1 MGRYTKI
8 LAWLIAAFVAVFALG
23 AIFLALFFEPNDF
36 RDNIAEAVKERTG
49 RELVIE
55 GDLSVAFFPWL
66 AIDVGHTTLGN
77 APGFG
82 DKPFAEFDGAKLSVR
97 LLPMLLR
104 QEVAIGTAELEALVL
119 NLEVDTKGRSNWDD
133 LFADKDPARTGTDSD
148 KGKSLEVS
156 GIDVSDTTIRYEDRK
171 SGDTYELSG
180 MTMQFG
186 RVSDDG
192 RPVPA
197 SGAFHFDV
205 QPDKISGDL
214 EVDTELSFDLEK
226 SLVVF
231 DGLNIKGVVAGVATS
246 PTSLK
251 FETDGVEIQTESE
264 TVTMQPLSMT
274 LLGIDFTAEV
284 EPFSYA
290 GAIRPVAVIR
300 TDAFSPRSLMHLLD
314 IEAPETADPVALSRV
329 IIDAKAAVKT
339 NAVEMTGVTIKL
351 DDTTFK
357 GSLSVPR
364 SSNGGY
370 RFDLGADQLDLNRYM
385 EPAEAATEGTGARGD
400 SVPVEIPSDL
410 IRPLNA
416 RGNLRVTTALLGGM
430 EFQNVVLGLNTASGR
445 MRIHPITANLYGG
458 SYSGDVRIDVSGKTP
473 VLSVDEK
480 IQNVNLADF
489 TRALFKQENI
499 TGTIN
504 GGFILSGRGDD
515 MAAVQKTLG
524 GNMSFQL
531 IDGTYEGTDI
541 WYELRR
547 ARALLKGGEAP
558 KPVLPPRTPFSSVS
572 ATGVVT
578 NGVMRNDDLSAELPF
593 MQMSGR
599 GTVDLVAATV
609 NYDLTA
615 RVLERPESLKNVTE
629 EELKDFTRAVIPLKI
644 TGPLTSPS
652 VKPNVEALLRQRVEE
667 EVKSRLFDKLLGGSK
682 KTPPAEEVP
691 EEQVP
696 ADGVAEEAAPAEGEP
711 EEGAPAEGE
720 PEEQTE
726 KEKLEDEVKDK
737 LKDLFGK

>member
-8 LAWLIAAFVAVFALG
+8 LAWLIAAFIAVFALG
-23 AIFLALFFEPNDF
+23 AIFLALFFDPNDF
-36 RDNIAEAVKERTG
+36 RDDIAEAVKERTG
-49 RELVIE
+49 RDLVIE

-104 QEVAIGTAELEALVL
+104 QEVAIGTAELKTLVL

-133 LFADKDPARTGTDSD
+133 LLADEEPTKTEAGSE
-148 KGKSLEVS
+148 KGKAVEVS
-156 GIDVSDTTIRYEDRK
+156 GIDVSDTTITYDDRQ
-171 SGDTYELSG
+171 SGATYRLSG
-180 MTMQFG
+180 MTMQLG

-192 RPVPA
+192 KPVPA
-197 SGAFHFDV
+197 SGAFHFEM
-205 QPDKISGDL
+205 QPDKISGDVEL
-214 EVDTELSFDLEK
+214 DTVLSFDLKK
-226 SLVVF
+226 SLVIF
-231 DGLNIKGVVAGVATS
+231 DGLTVKGVVEGIATS
-246 PTSLK
+246 PSSLK
-251 FETDGVEIQTESE
+251 FETGGIEVQTEKE
-264 TVTMQPLSMT
+264 IVTIQPLSMT
-274 LLGIDFTAEV
+274 LLGIDFEADV
-284 EPFSYA
+284 EPLSYA
-290 GAIRPVAVIR
+290 GSVEPVAMIR
-300 TDAFSPRSLMHLLD
+300 TDAFSPRSVMHLLD
-314 IEAPETADPVALSRV
+314 IEVPETADPVALSRV
-329 IIDAKAAVKT
+329 IVDAKAAFKT
-339 NAVEMTGVTIKL
+339 NAVEMTGITIKL

-357 GSLSVPR
+357 GTLSVPR
-364 SSNGGY
+364 SESAGY
-370 RFDLGADQLDLNRYM
+370 RFDLDADRIDLNRYM
-385 EPAEAATEGTGARGD
+385 EPAEAATEGAGARGE

-416 RGNLRVTTALLGGM
+416 RGNLRVATALLGGM
-430 EFQNVVLGLNTASGR
+430 EFQNVVLGLNSANGR
-445 MRIHPITANLYGG
+445 MRINPVTADLYGG
-458 SYSGDVRIDVSGKTP
+458 NYSGDVRVDVSGKTP

-504 GGFILSGRGDD
+504 GGFVLSGRGND

-524 GNMSFQL
+524 GNMSFEL

-558 KPVLPPRTPFSSVS
+558 KPVLPPRTRFSSVS

-609 NYDLTA
+609 NYNLTA
-615 RVLERPESLKNVTE
+615 RVLERPESLKNVTD
-629 EELKDFTRAVIPLKI
+629 EELEDFTEAVIPLKI

-652 VKPNVEALLRQRVEE
+652 VKPDVEALLKKRVEDE
-667 EVKSRLFDKLLGGSK
+667 IKSRLFDKLLGGDK
-682 KTPPAEEVP
+682 EAPPPATEPGAAAPVEGAP
-691 EEQVP
+691 EEAV
-696 ADGVAEEAAPAEGEP
+696 
-711 EEGAPAEGE
+711 PAEGE
-720 PEEQTE
+720 PEEQSE

>member
-23 AIFLALFFEPNDF
+23 AIFLVLFFDPNDF
-36 RDNIAEAVKERTG
+36 RDDIAEAVKDRTG
-49 RELVIE
+49 RDLVIE

-66 AIDVGHTTLGN
+66 AIEVGPTTLGN

-82 DKPFAEFDGAKLSVR
+82 DEPFAEFDRAKLSVR

-104 QEVAIGTAELEALVL
+104 QEVAIGTAELKTLVL
-119 NLEVDTKGRSNWDD
+119 NLEVDPKGRSNWDD
-133 LFADKDPARTGTDSD
+133 LLAADKEATETEAGGD
-148 KGKSLEVS
+148 KGKAVEVS
-156 GIDVSDTTIRYEDRK
+156 GIDVSDTTITYKDRR
-171 SGDTYELSG
+171 SGDTYTLSG

-192 RPVPA
+192 KPVPA
-197 SGAFHFDV
+197 SGSFHFEM

-214 EVDTELSFDLEK
+214 ELDTVLSFDLKK
-226 SLVVF
+226 SLVIF
-231 DGLNIKGVVAGVATS
+231 DGFSARGIVEGIASS
-246 PTSLK
+246 PSSLK
-251 FETDGVEIQTESE
+251 FETGGIEVQTKSE

-274 LLGIDFTAEV
+274 LLGIDLKADV

-290 GAIRPVAVIR
+290 ASVEPVATIK
-300 TDAFSPRSLMHLLD
+300 TDAFSPRSVMHLLD
-314 IEAPETADPVALSRV
+314 IEVPETADPVALSRV
-329 IIDAKAAVKT
+329 IVDAKAAFKT
-339 NAVEMTGVTIKL
+339 SAVEMTGVTIKL

-357 GSLSVPR
+357 GALSVPR
-364 SSNGGY
+364 SESGAY
-370 RFDLGADQLDLNRYM
+370 RFDLGADRIDLNRYM
-385 EPAEAATEGTGARGD
+385 EPAATAASGGARGE
-400 SVPVEIPSDL
+400 SIPVEIPADL

-416 RGNLRVTTALLGGM
+416 RGNLRVAAALLGGM
-430 EFQNVVLGLNTASGR
+430 EFQNVVLGLNSANGR
-445 MRIHPITANLYGG
+445 MRIHPVTADLYGG
-458 SYSGDVRIDVSGKTP
+458 SYSGDVRVDVSGATP

-499 TGTIN
+499 TGTIS
-504 GGFILSGRGDD
+504 GGFILSGRGND
-515 MAAVQKTLG
+515 MTAVQKTLG
-524 GNMSFQL
+524 GNMSFEL
-531 IDGTYEGTDI
+531 LDGTYEGTDI

-558 KPVLPPRTPFSSVS
+558 KPVLPPRTRFSSVS
-572 ATGVVT
+572 ATGVVN

-593 MQMSGR
+593 MQMTGR
-599 GTVDLVAATV
+599 GTVDLAAATV

-629 EELKDFTRAVIPLKI
+629 AELNDFTKAVIPLKI

-652 VKPNVEALLRQRVEE
+652 VKPNVEALLRKRVEDE
-667 EVKSRLFDKLLGGSK
+667 IKSKVFDKLLGGSK
-682 KTPPAEEVP
+682 KTPP
-691 EEQVP
+691 P
-696 ADGVAEEAAPAEGEP
+696 ATEPGAAAPV
-711 EEGAPAEGE
+711 EGAPEEAVPAEEE
-720 PEEQTE
+720 PAEEEPAEQSE
-726 KEKLEDEVKDK
+726 KEKLEEEVKDK

>member
-1 MGRYTKI
+1 MGRISKI
-8 LAWLIAAFVAVFALG
+8 IAWLLAAFVAVFALA
-23 AIFLALFFEPNDF
+23 AIIFVLFFDPNDF
-36 RDNIAEAVKERTG
+36 RDDIAEAVKDRTG

-66 AIDVGHTTLGN
+66 AIEVGHTTLGN

-82 DKPFAEFDGAKLSVR
+82 DKPFAEFDQAKLSIR
-97 LLPMLLR
+97 LLPMLFR
-104 QEVAIGTAELEALVL
+104 QEVAIGTAELKALML
-119 NLEVDTKGRSNWDD
+119 NLEVDPKGRSNWDD
-133 LFADKDPARTGTDSD
+133 LLADKGPEKTETERGE
-148 KGKSLEVS
+148 GKAVEVS
-156 GIDVSDTTIRYEDRK
+156 GIDVSDTTITYQDRQ
-171 SGDTYELSG
+171 SGDTYVVSG

-186 RVSDDG
+186 GVSDDG

-197 SGAFHFDV
+197 SGAFHFEM
-205 QPDKISGDL
+205 QPDKINGDI
-214 EVDTELSFDLEK
+214 EMDTELSFDLKK
-226 SLVVF
+226 SLVIF
-231 DGLNIKGVVAGVATS
+231 DELSVKGVVAGISTS

-251 FETDGVEIQTESE
+251 FETGGIEVQTEKQLV
-264 TVTMQPLSMT
+264 TVQPLAMT
-274 LLGIDFTAEV
+274 LLGIDFKADV

-290 GAIRPVAVIR
+290 GPVEPVATIK
-300 TDAFSPRSLMHLLD
+300 TDAFSPRSVMHLLD
-314 IEAPETADPVALSRV
+314 IEVPETADPVALSRV
-329 IIDAKAAVKT
+329 IVDAKAAFKT

-351 DDTTFK
+351 DDTTLK
-357 GSLSVPR
+357 GALSVPR
-364 SSNGGY
+364 GTGGGY
-370 RFDLGADQLDLNRYM
+370 RFDLGADQIDLNRYM
-385 EPAEAATEGTGARGD
+385 APAEAATQGTGARGET
-400 SVPVEIPSDL
+400 VPVEIPADL

-430 EFQNVVLGLNTASGR
+430 EFQNVVLGLNTANGR

-504 GGFILSGRGDD
+504 GGFVLTGRGDD

-531 IDGTYEGTDI
+531 NDGTYEGTDI

-558 KPVLPPRTPFSSVS
+558 KPVLPPRTRFSSVS

-629 EELKDFTRAVIPLKI
+629 EELKDFTKAVIPLKI

-652 VKPNVEALLRQRVEE
+652 VKPNVEALLKKRVEDE
-667 EVKSRLFDKLLGGSK
+667 IKSRLFDKLLGGDK
-682 KTPPAEEVP
+682 ETPPPATEPKPAAPVEGAPEEAVPAEEQPP
-691 EEQVP
+691 EQS
-696 ADGVAEEAAPAEGEP
+696 
-711 EEGAPAEGE
+711 
-720 PEEQTE
+720 E
-726 KEKLEDEVKDK
+726 KEKLEEEVKDK

>member
-23 AIFLALFFEPNDF
+23 AIFLALFFDPNDF
-36 RDNIAEAVKERTG
+36 RDDIAEAVKERTG
-49 RELVIE
+49 RDLVIE

-104 QEVAIGTAELEALVL
+104 QEVAIGTAELKTLVL
-119 NLEVDTKGRSNWDD
+119 NLEVDPKGRSNWDD
-133 LFADKDPARTGTDSD
+133 LLADEEPTKTEAGSE
-148 KGKSLEVS
+148 KGKAVEVS
-156 GIDVSDTTIRYEDRK
+156 GIDVSDTTITYDDRQ
-171 SGDTYELSG
+171 SGDTYILSG

-192 RPVPA
+192 NPVPA
-197 SGAFHFDV
+197 SGAFHFEM
-205 QPDKISGDL
+205 QPDKISGDVEL
-214 EVDTELSFDLEK
+214 DTVLSFDLKK
-226 SLVVF
+226 SLVIF
-231 DGLNIKGVVAGVATS
+231 DGLTVKGVVEGIAAS
-246 PTSLK
+246 PSSLK
-251 FETDGVEIQTESE
+251 FETGGIEVQTEKE
-264 TVTMQPLSMT
+264 IVTMQPLSMT
-274 LLGIDFTAEV
+274 LLGIDFEADV

-290 GAIRPVAVIR
+290 GSVEPVAMIR
-300 TDAFSPRSLMHLLD
+300 TDAFSPRSVMHLLD
-314 IEAPETADPVALSRV
+314 IEVPETADPVALSRV
-329 IIDAKAAVKT
+329 IVDAKAAFKT

-357 GSLSVPR
+357 GTLSVPR
-364 SSNGGY
+364 SESAGY
-370 RFDLGADQLDLNRYM
+370 RFDLDADRIDLNRYM
-385 EPAEAATEGTGARGD
+385 EPAEAASPGARGE
-400 SVPVEIPSDL
+400 SIPVEIPSDL

-416 RGNLRVTTALLGGM
+416 RGNLRVATALLGGM
-430 EFQNVVLGLNTASGR
+430 EFQNVVLGLNSANGR
-445 MRIHPITANLYGG
+445 MRINPVTADLYGG
-458 SYSGDVRIDVSGKTP
+458 NYSGDVRVDVSGATP

-504 GGFILSGRGDD
+504 GGFVLSGRGND

-524 GNMSFQL
+524 GNMSFEL

-558 KPVLPPRTPFSSVS
+558 KPTLPPRTKFSSVN

-593 MQMSGR
+593 MQMTGR

-629 EELKDFTRAVIPLKI
+629 AELKDFTKAVIPLKI

-667 EVKSRLFDKLLGGSK
+667 EVKGRLLDKLLGGGK
-682 KTPPAEEVP
+682 KTPP
-691 EEQVP
+691 P
-696 ADGVAEEAAPAEGEP
+696 ATEPGAAAPV
-711 EEGAPAEGE
+711 EGAPEEAVPAEDE

>member
-1 MGRYTKI
+1 MGRFTKI
-8 LAWLIAAFVAVFALG
+8 LAWLIAAFVAVFALA
-23 AIFLALFFEPNDF
+23 AIFFVLFFDPNDF
-36 RDNIAEAVKERTG
+36 RDDIAEAVKQRTG
-49 RELVIE
+49 RDLVIE

-66 AIDVGHTTLGN
+66 AIEVGPTTLGN

-82 DKPFAEFDGAKLSVR
+82 DKPFAAFDRAKLSVR

-133 LFADKDPARTGTDSD
+133 LLADKDPAKSEADSD
-148 KGKSLEVS
+148 KGKAVEVS
-156 GIDVSDTTIRYEDRK
+156 GIDVSDTTIRYEDRQ
-171 SGDTYELSG
+171 SGDTYVLSG
-180 MTMQFG
+180 MTMKLG

-197 SGAFHFDV
+197 SGAFHFDM

-214 EVDTELSFDLEK
+214 EMDTELSFDLKK

-231 DGLNIKGVVAGVATS
+231 DGLTAKGVVEGIASS
-246 PTSLK
+246 PSSLK
-251 FETDGVEIQTESE
+251 FETGGIEVQTESE

-274 LLGIDFTAEV
+274 LLGIDFKADV

-290 GAIRPVAVIR
+290 GSIEPVATIK
-300 TDAFSPRSLMHLLD
+300 TDAFSPRSVMHLLD
-314 IEAPETADPVALSRV
+314 IEVPETADPVALSRV
-329 IIDAKAAVKT
+329 IVDAKAAFKT
-339 NAVEMTGVTIKL
+339 NVVEMTGVTIKL

-357 GSLSVPR
+357 GTLSVPR
-364 SSNGGY
+364 SESAGY
-370 RFDLGADQLDLNRYM
+370 RFDLDADRIDLNRYM
-385 EPAEAATEGTGARGD
+385 EPAEAASPGARGE
-400 SVPVEIPSDL
+400 SIPVEIPSDL

-416 RGNLRVTTALLGGM
+416 RGNLSVATALLGGM
-430 EFQNVVLGLNTASGR
+430 EFQNVVLGLNAANGR
-445 MRIHPITANLYGG
+445 MRINPVTANLYGG

-489 TRALFKQENI
+489 TRALFKQENV

-504 GGFILSGRGDD
+504 GGFILSGSGDD
-515 MAAVQKTLG
+515 MTAVQKTLG
-524 GNMSFQL
+524 GNMSFEL

-558 KPVLPPRTPFSSVS
+558 KPVLPPRTRFSSVS

-629 EELKDFTRAVIPLKI
+629 EELKDFTKAVIPLKI

-652 VKPNVEALLRQRVEE
+652 VKPNVEALLKKRVEDE
-667 EVKSRLFDKLLGGSK
+667 IKSRVFDKLLGGSK
-682 KTPPAEEVP
+682 KTPAAAAEPGAEAPVEGAAEETLPAEE
-691 EEQVP
+691 
-696 ADGVAEEAAPAEGEP
+696 APV
-711 EEGAPAEGE
+711 
-720 PEEQTE
+720 EQTE
-726 KEKLEDEVKDK
+726 KEKAEEQLKNK